1 MIELGKKQILTVKR
15 IKTFGVYLGCEGED
29 QAVLLPA
36 KYVPEG
42 SGIGDEIEVFVY
54 RDSQDRLVAT
64 TLEPK
69 LRLGE
74 TAVLEVKEVGKIG
87 AFLDWGLEK
96 DLFLPFKEQTWRP
109 ESGQSCLVALY
120 IDKSHRLCATMKVYE
135 YLKTDSDYQKN
146 DYVEGIVYQ
155 INEHYGAFV
164 IADKNKVI
172 AIRLRSTAWL
182 FSTPCINSAYVMD
195 EIHISSGLCLKKFL
209 ITSGGLCLIV

>member
-15 IKTFGVYLGCEGED
+15 IKTFGVYLGCDGAD

-74 TAVLEVKEVGKIG
+74 TAVLEVKEVGKIEHSLTGDLRRIFSFLSKSRHG
-87 AFLDWGLEK
+87 A
-96 DLFLPFKEQTWRP
+96 R
-109 ESGQSCLVALY
+109 
-120 IDKSHRLCATMKVYE
+120 R
-135 YLKTDSDYQKN
+135 
-146 DYVEGIVYQ
+146 
-155 INEHYGAFV
+155 
-164 IADKNKVI
+164 ADRV
-172 AIRLRSTAWL
+172 AWL
-182 FSTPCINSAYVMD
+182 HYILTRAIDFVQR
-195 EIHISSGLCLKKFL
+195 
-209 ITSGGLCLIV
+209 

>member
-15 IKTFGVYLGCEGED
+15 IKTFGVYLGCDGED

-87 AFLDWGLEK
+87 AFLD
-96 DLFLPFKEQTWRP
+96 
-109 ESGQSCLVALY
+109 
-120 IDKSHRLCATMKVYE
+120 
-135 YLKTDSDYQKN
+135 
-146 DYVEGIVYQ
+146 
-155 INEHYGAFV
+155 
-164 IADKNKVI
+164 
-172 AIRLRSTAWL
+172 
-182 FSTPCINSAYVMD
+182 
-195 EIHISSGLCLKKFL
+195 
-209 ITSGGLCLIV
+209 

>member
-15 IKTFGVYLGCEGED
+15 IKTFGVYLGCDGED

-36 KYVPEG
+36 KYVPKG

-96 DLFLPFKEQTWRP
+96 DLSFL
-109 ESGQSCLVALY
+109 S
-120 IDKSHRLCATMKVYE
+120 KSRHGVRR
-135 YLKTDSDYQKN
+135 
-146 DYVEGIVYQ
+146 
-155 INEHYGAFV
+155 
-164 IADKNKVI
+164 ADRV
-172 AIRLRSTAWL
+172 AWL
-182 FSTPCINSAYVMD
+182 HYILTRAIDFVQR
-195 EIHISSGLCLKKFL
+195 
-209 ITSGGLCLIV
+209 